1 MVWRSLTVVLCS
13 DMSASVLAAALL
25 RDLCARST
33 ISPDAVNEVELGLVE
48 AVNNIVEHAYGFDA
62 AGRIGLT
69 FAIDPEG
76 STLTLTL
83 EDQGRPMPEGLLDGA
98 ALPVIDPDDR
108 DGLPERGMGLALVKM
123 TMDRIDYRGNDKCN
137 TLTMVKMVSRAPL
150 TADEPARA

>member
-13 DMSASVLAAALL
+13 EMSASVLAAALL
-25 RDLCARST
+25 RALCARTT

-48 AVNNIVEHAYGFDA
+48 AMNNIVEHSYGFDA

-69 FAIDPEG
+69 FAIDPDG

-83 EDQGRPMPEGLLDGA
+83 EDNGRPLPEGLLEGA

-123 TMDRIDYRGNDKCN
+123 TMDRIEYRGNDRCN
-137 TLTMVKMVSRAPL
+137 TLTMVKMVSRTPA
-150 TADEPARA
+150 TADEASTA